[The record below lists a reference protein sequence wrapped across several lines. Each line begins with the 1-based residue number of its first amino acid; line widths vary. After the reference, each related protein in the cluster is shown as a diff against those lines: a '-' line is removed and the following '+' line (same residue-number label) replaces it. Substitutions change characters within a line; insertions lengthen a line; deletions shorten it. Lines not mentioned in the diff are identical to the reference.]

1 MSRIRPTGVGCSRVA
16 PMFRGRYIAVVAAG
30 VLLASFTFAKDKP
43 KSTLPTYVL
52 QARTVSVII
61 DPDAGVS
68 LDDPRANEVAQRD
81 VETALLN
88 WRRFQPILAGQ
99 NADLVIVIRRGTG
112 KVASGTIH
120 DPRQGRRP
128 VAIDPTDTGIDA
140 GAQRGQAPPYAGDMP
155 DASQG
160 SVNGPLNGPVNGS
173 MDQRPHPQAEM
184 GSSAAEDSFIVYQ
197 GKIDAPPVWRYEAK
211 NALKPHSVPAVDIF
225 RKAVDEA
232 EQAAAKQP

>member
-1 MSRIRPTGVGCSRVA
+1 MAAALLLPS
-16 PMFRGRYIAVVAAG
+16 IA
-30 VLLASFTFAKDKP
+30 FAKDKQ

-52 QARTVSVII
+52 QAHTVSILI
-61 DPDAGVS
+61 DRDAGVS

-88 WRRFQPILAGQ
+88 WGRYQPILNGP
-99 NADLVIVIRRGTG
+99 NADLIIVIRRGTG
-112 KVASGTIH
+112 KLASGTIH

-128 VAIDPTDTGIDA
+128 VTIDPTDTGIDA
-140 GAQRGQAPPYAGDMP
+140 GAQRGQAPPYAGDLP

-160 SVNGPLNGPVNGS
+160 SAGGPLNDPMNRPI
-173 MDQRPHPQAEM
+173 DERPHPQAEI
-184 GSSAAEDSFIVYQ
+184 GRSAAEDSFIVYQ
-197 GKIDAPPVWRYEAK
+197 GKIDNPTDAPPVWRYQAK
-211 NALKPHSVPAVDIF
+211 NALKPHTVPAVDVF

>member
-1 MSRIRPTGVGCSRVA
+1 
-16 PMFRGRYIAVVAAG
+16 MFRGRDIAVVAAG
-30 VLLASFTFAKDKP
+30 VLLASFAFAKDKP

-52 QARTVSVII
+52 QAQTVSVII

-88 WRRFQPILAGQ
+88 WGRFRPLLIGQQGGAGQ
-99 NADLVIVIRRGTG
+99 SADLVIVIRRGTG
-112 KVASGTIH
+112 KMASGTVR

-128 VAIDPTDTGIDA
+128 VAIDPTDTGIDV
-140 GAQRGQAPPYAGDMP
+140 GMQHGQPPPYAGDTP

-160 SVNGPLNGPVNGS
+160 SSIPSQNGPVTE
-173 MDQRPHPQAEM
+173 DRAHPQAEI
-184 GSSAAEDSFIVYQ
+184 GTFAAEDSFLVYR
-197 GKIDAPPVWRYEAK
+197 GRTENPLDGSPVWRYETK
-211 NALKPHSVPAVDIF
+211 NALKPHSVPAVDAF

>member
-1 MSRIRPTGVGCSRVA
+1 MKCRIG
-16 PMFRGRYIAVVAAG
+16 IVVVSAG
-30 VLLASFTFAKDKP
+30 LLLATVSLAKNKA

-52 QARTVSVII
+52 QAQTVSVII
-61 DPDAGVS
+61 DPEAGVS
-68 LDDPRANEVAQRD
+68 LDDPRANEVARRD

-88 WRRFQPILAGQ
+88 WGRFQPILAGQ

-120 DPRQGRRP
+120 DPRQGGRP
-128 VAIDPTDTGIDA
+128 VAIDPTDNGIDA

-197 GKIDAPPVWRYEAK
+197 GKIDAPLDAPPVWRCEAK
-211 NALKPHSVPAVDIF
+211 NALKPHSVPAVDAF